1 MRLPTSV
8 HGEVLADMD
17 DTRLRMIIHEL
28 CFTERER
35 LEQGMDRIITEAE
48 FLLREEPLDKAKF
61 LALVGSATEASAEWH
76 AAMQE
81 FASRS

>member
-8 HGEVLADMD
+8 HGESLADMD

-35 LEQGMDRIITEAE
+35 LEQAMDRIITEAE
-48 FLLREEPLDKAKF
+48 FLMREEPLDKEKF
-61 LALVGSATEASAEWH
+61 LSLVDSATEASPEWH
-76 AAMQE
+76 AAMRE
-81 FASRS
+81 FASR